1 MVGDAKFEKLVRRES
16 RQQLLLTNS
25 GESGDKDKELPEVTD
40 DEAELLETLEDE
52 AANSR
57 ITLSFLIKINNGC
70 NGIGTVL
77 HCLEVESFYYLTPL
91 NFGLGLGATSIE
103 KFQLLAEIFLI
114 LFEKRALLTK
124 TLVFCT

>member
-1 MVGDAKFEKLVRRES
+1 MRRES
-16 RQQLLLTNS
+16 RQLLLSNS
-25 GESGDKDKELPEVTD
+25 GESGDKDNELPEVTD

-77 HCLEVESFYYLTPL
+77 HCLEVVIS
-91 NFGLGLGATSIE
+91 
-103 KFQLLAEIFLI
+103 
-114 LFEKRALLTK
+114 
-124 TLVFCT
+124 